1 MEKRT
6 MENTLTKPKLINLK
20 NKTKENDDGT
30 TTIFVESKTWGSKEV
45 LIDTEDLLRLDKEI
59 PKKTAKGKWH
69 IALSQNGHGQD
80 IFYAQIHILH
90 PEGGF
95 KKGKQRT
102 TTLFLHRTILNPS
115 KEKVIDHIDHNGLN
129 NRRENLRIC
138 TVTQNVA
145 NKRKGKG
152 SSNFKGV
159 SWHKRDQMWIATI
172 HQKRKQL
179 HLGYFNDELE
189 AAKAYDK
196 AAKDLWGE
204 FAKLNFENDYKS

>member
-1 MEKRT
+1 
-6 MENTLTKPKLINLK
+6 MENTLTKLKLINLK

-30 TTIFVESKTWGSKEV
+30 TTIFVESKTWGRKEV

-59 PKKTAKGKWH
+59 PKKTTNGKWSVV
-69 IALSQNGHGQD
+69 LSKDSRSQSL
-80 IFYAQIHILH
+80 FYAKINILH
-90 PEGGF
+90 PEGGLDKRG
-95 KKGKQRT
+95 KKKT
-102 TTLFLHRTILNPS
+102 TTLFLHRTILSPP
-115 KEKVIDHIDHNGLN
+115 KKKVIDHIDHNGLN
-129 NRRENLRIC
+129 NKRSNLRIC
-138 TVTQNVA
+138 TVAQNTA

-152 SSNFKGV
+152 SSDFKGV
-159 SWHKRDQMWIATI
+159 SWHKRDQIWIATI